1 MNQYKNAS
9 FLDLTIRFGA
19 GFLVLFSIVKIGL
32 KIFRAGGFNEMIAAY
47 FGPDNW
53 YIFVGQILLGS
64 LFYGLFMAGY
74 YKFIKK

>member
-1 MNQYKNAS
+1 MNQYKNAT
-9 FLDLTIRFGA
+9 FLDLTLRCGA

-53 YIFVGQILLGS
+53 YIFVSQILLGS

>member
-1 MNQYKNAS
+1 MNQYKSAT
-9 FLDLTIRFGA
+9 FLNLTIRFGA

-32 KIFRAGGFNEMIAAY
+32 KILRSGSFNQMVADY
-47 FGPDNW
+47 FGSETW
-53 YIFVGQILLGS
+53 YLFVTQILLGS